1 MILTPRFVLKKC
13 MHVYSNNNN
22 NEKLKK
28 NEDITYQW
36 QNKWINCVMFIQETL
51 SSNKNKWTTAM

>member
-1 MILTPRFVLKKC
+1 

>member
-13 MHVYSNNNN
+13 VHDYSNNN

-28 NEDITYQW
+28 NEDITYQKH
-36 QNKWINCVMFIQETL
+36 NKWINCVMFIQETL